1 MIKTIEVLKILDKYA
16 PAVLAEDWDNSG
28 WQINLYNPYVKKI
41 MVCLT
46 VTDDVINQAVD
57 LGCDM
62 IVSHHPLIFNPI
74 KKIHDIKIIKAIKN
88 NIQIFALHTNADK
101 TKGGTS
107 DMLAEYMLLR
117 ETAAIND
124 FVRAGYLKYAMT
136 LDEFLSKVKLQLNVS
151 HLKVINEGA
160 KTSIKNVAVCAGA
173 GAEFIEPLGRYNIDA
188 YVTADVKYHQA
199 QSARAMGVNV
209 LDIGHYGSEKIFTE
223 NMAGYLRENTTLA
236 VIESAVSLDPF
247 VLL

>member
-1 MIKTIEVLKILDKYA
+1 MIKTIDVLKILDKYA

-199 QSARAMGVNV
+199 LEPTRFVIIDV
-209 LDIGHYGSEKIFTE
+209 GHFESEK
-223 NMAGYLRENTTLA
+223 
-236 VIESAVSLDPF
+236 PF
-247 VLL
+247 VERITNMLRKAKGDKVEVVIANEKPAWNIV

>member
-199 QSARAMGVNV
+199 LEPARFVIIDV
-209 LDIGHYGSEKIFTE
+209 GHFESEK
-223 NMAGYLRENTTLA
+223 
-236 VIESAVSLDPF
+236 PF
-247 VLL
+247 VERITNMLRKAKGDKVEVVIANEKPAWNIV

>member
-173 GAEFIEPLGRYNIDA
+173 GAEFIEPLRRYNIDA

-199 QSARAMGVNV
+199 LEPARFVIIDV
-209 LDIGHYGSEKIFTE
+209 GHFESEK
-223 NMAGYLRENTTLA
+223 
-236 VIESAVSLDPF
+236 PF
-247 VLL
+247 VERITNMLRKAKGDKVEVVIANEKPAWNIV

>member
-1 MIKTIEVLKILDKYA
+1 MIKTIEVIKILDKYA

-136 LDEFLSKVKLQLNVS
+136 LDEFISKVKLQLNVS

-199 QSARAMGVNV
+199 LEPARFVIIDV
-209 LDIGHYGSEKIFTE
+209 GHFESEK
-223 NMAGYLRENTTLA
+223 
-236 VIESAVSLDPF
+236 PF
-247 VLL
+247 VERITNMLRKAKGDKVEVVIANEKPAWNIV

>member
-199 QSARAMGVNV
+199 LEPARFVII
-209 LDIGHYGSEKIFTE
+209 DIGHFESEK
-223 NMAGYLRENTTLA
+223 
-236 VIESAVSLDPF
+236 PF
-247 VLL
+247 VERVTNMLRKAKGDKVEVVIANEKPAWNIV

>member
-1 MIKTIEVLKILDKYA
+1 MIKTVDILKVLDKFA
-16 PAVLAEDWDNSG
+16 PSVLAEEWDNSG

-74 KKIHDIKIIKAIKN
+74 KKINDIKIIKAIKN

-107 DMLAEYMLLR
+107 DMLAEYLLLR

-124 FVRAGYLKYAMT
+124 FVRAGYLKYVMT
-136 LDEFLSKVKLQLNVS
+136 LDEFISKVKLQLNVS

-160 KTSIKNVAVCAGA
+160 KTSIKNVAVCAGL

-199 QSARAMGVNV
+199 LEPARFVII
-209 LDIGHYGSEKIFTE
+209 DIGHFESEK
-223 NMAGYLRENTTLA
+223 
-236 VIESAVSLDPF
+236 PF
-247 VLL
+247 VERVTNMLRKAKGDKVEVVIANEKPAWNIV

>member
-160 KTSIKNVAVCAGA
+160 KTSIKNVAVCAGS

-199 QSARAMGVNV
+199 LEPARFVII
-209 LDIGHYGSEKIFTE
+209 DIGHFESEK
-223 NMAGYLRENTTLA
+223 
-236 VIESAVSLDPF
+236 PF
-247 VLL
+247 VERVTNMLRKAKGDKVEVVIANEKPAWNIV

>member
-160 KTSIKNVAVCAGA
+160 KTSIKNVAVCAGS

-199 QSARAMGVNV
+199 LEPARFVIIDV
-209 LDIGHYGSEKIFTE
+209 GHFESEK
-223 NMAGYLRENTTLA
+223 
-236 VIESAVSLDPF
+236 PF
-247 VLL
+247 VERITNMLRKAKGDKVEVVIANEKPAWNIV

>member
-1 MIKTIEVLKILDKYA
+1 MIKTIDVLKILDKYA

-199 QSARAMGVNV
+199 LEPARFVV
-209 LDIGHYGSEKIFTE
+209 IDVGHFESEK
-223 NMAGYLRENTTLA
+223 
-236 VIESAVSLDPF
+236 PF
-247 VLL
+247 VERITNMLRKAKGDKVEVVIANEKPAWNIV